1 MEELEGRVVEVE
13 KSQTFISGK
22 YEEINNKINNIDKEK
37 KRLDKENNI
46 LMNKIATLESK
57 LDEEW
62 RKRINL
68 EQYGGQREK
77 MVEISGIPGK

>member
-57 LDEEW
+57 LDEE
-62 RKRINL
+62 RTKRISL
-68 EQYGGQREK
+68 E
-77 MVEISGIPGK
+77 